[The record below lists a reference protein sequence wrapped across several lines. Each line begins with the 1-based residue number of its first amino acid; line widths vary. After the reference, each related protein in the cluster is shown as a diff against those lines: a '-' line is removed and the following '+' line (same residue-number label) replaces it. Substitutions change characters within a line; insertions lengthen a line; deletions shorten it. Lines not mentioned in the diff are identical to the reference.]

1 MGFALGGLL
10 VILTLDLV
18 FCFQCID
25 PAGKLVDWYVM
36 YKVPKA
42 TEKMPK
48 KSTGREFYY
57 IDATNPTWTYKDV
70 DIQKPKENPLYH
82 TLQQIYSQKP
92 EEYAMYNDQCPP
104 KAVQMKEGPKARDY
118 SSSAHMKGAYAFQG
132 DYGFWLI
139 LSVPQFPAPRKYN
152 YSYGQSE
159 VAKAQTVLCVS
170 LHRKDLPRLEK
181 VLKFTKPIYCDGG
194 GPVFEHLT
202 NMGQMS
208 VNKTMTVEFISV
220 GGQAFREYAKSAE
233 FGKDLYDSLVAVELQ
248 DDLAVETWHPGC
260 HSTCGQ
266 QKVLNVQKVEF
277 ANEYWFPSSV
287 DHAKWAVTEKKEW
300 TCIGDI
306 NRTKSQFKRG
316 GGTMCFHHAKV
327 ANQFRS
333 IIKTKEKCNK
343 GMPCYNIT

>member
-118 SSSAHMKGAYAFQG
+118 SSSAHMK
-132 DYGFWLI
+132 
-139 LSVPQFPAPRKYN
+139 
-152 YSYGQSE
+152 
-159 VAKAQTVLCVS
+159 
-170 LHRKDLPRLEK
+170 EK